1 MLFDLLASIHSWL
14 RPGDAGGSTARTDGG
29 QVAGT
34 TTADGVDTEATTI
47 NPEVDDGDDGHDTEG
62 DGHDAGE
69 FDMRGQVLLSG
80 IPQAAFVI
88 DIEGAIRAWNH
99 DMTALTG
106 VDAEEARGR
115 DDIGMLL
122 YDSTD
127 DTMIEKVLAE
137 PTTADEVYGLTVE
150 DESRHLYAKEDR
162 IADHSGNVERY
173 AKVTV
178 MPVYDD
184 GELVGAVEMVQ
195 DLTEERRQQEAT
207 EALVDEVSGTLQ
219 ALTTGELGARASF
232 DDTEF
237 VDDRLLGVVEDVNG
251 MADNLQD
258 VVRQDDQ
265 QASRLADSVER
276 AVSAAD
282 GIATNVDDQNEL
294 LAESVDEMQTFSAS
308 MEEVAATAE
317 QVDSA
322 AETAREASNEGLAA
336 SEDAHTAATEV
347 TELGEELVDSVTDLG
362 ERMDDIENVVEVIS
376 DVAEQTNLLAL
387 NANIE
392 AARAGEA
399 GDGFEVVADEV
410 KNLAD
415 ETRQHTEEI
424 TKSINDLQSQ
434 ADSTITAAEE
444 SHQQIDTAGD
454 QIDDVLTAFE
464 DIAAAVD
471 QAADGIAEVSRAT
484 DDQAATVEE
493 LTSTLEEARDHA
505 SETDAAAENIVAATD
520 EQTDAIA
527 ELEDRVHRLRNT

>member
-1 MLFDLLASIHSWL
+1 MVFDLLAGLHNWF
-14 RPGDAGGSTARTDGG
+14 RRYHAGTNAARTDGG
-29 QVAGT
+29 KVT
-34 TTADGVDTEATTI
+34 ETPPADEAMTVEPAAADETGQTFD
-47 NPEVDDGDDGHDTEG
+47 VTGD
-62 DGHDAGE
+62 
-69 FDMRGQVLLSG
+69 VLLSG

-88 DIEGAIRAWNH
+88 DTEGTIRAWNH

-106 VDAEEARGR
+106 VDAEEALGR
-115 DDIGMLL
+115 ADIGMLL

-150 DESRHLYAKEDR
+150 DKARNLYVKEDR

-173 AKVTV
+173 ARVTV
-178 MPVYDD
+178 MPIYDD

-195 DLTEERRQQEAT
+195 DLTEERRNQEAT

-219 ALTTGELGARASF
+219 ALTAGNLDARASF
-232 DDTEF
+232 D
-237 VDDRLLGVVEDVNG
+237 DDRLLGVVEEVNG

-258 VVRQDDQ
+258 VVTQVDQ

-276 AVSAAD
+276 AVGAAD
-282 GIATNVDDQNEL
+282 GIATNVDEQNVL
-294 LAESVDEMQTFSAS
+294 LSESVSEMQTFSAS

-317 QVDSA
+317 QVDTA

-336 SEDAHTAATEV
+336 SEDAHVAASEV
-347 TELGEELVDSVTDLG
+347 TELGEELVESVTDLG

-392 AARAGEA
+392 AARAGED
-399 GDGFEVVADEV
+399 GDGFAVVADEV

-424 TKSINDLQSQ
+424 TKSINHLQSQ

-444 SHQQIDTAGD
+444 SHQQIETAGD

-505 SETDAAAENIVAATD
+505 SETDEAAENIVAATD
-520 EQTDAIA
+520 EQTDAIS
-527 ELEDRVHRLRNT
+527 ELEARVHQLRDS